1 MKNFFNVLSNQN
13 MNEQIMNA
21 QNVRTDIMGELEA
34 IILYQSHISA
44 TDNFAVRKT
53 LTDIMDEE
61 KVHVGQLFGLLFT
74 LDPDSK
80 TLFEKGY
87 NEFMNEDNR

>member
-44 TDNFAVRKT
+44 TDNLAVRKT

>member
-21 QNVRTDIMGELEA
+21 QNVRTDRMGELEA

-44 TDNFAVRKT
+44 TDNPTVRKT